1 MNKIVSI
8 NNISDYKL
16 KVEFINGEVRI
27 YDFSSQLD
35 FPAFRPLKDKKIF
48 SKVSLDRG
56 IPVWL
61 DGEIDIAPE
70 VLYYDGVPEPQS
82 GSL

>member
-8 NNISDYKL
+8 YNICDYKL
-16 KVEFINGEVRI
+16 KVEFINGEVKI

-35 FPAFRPLKDKKIF
+35 FPAFKPLKDKEIF
-48 SKVSLDRG
+48 SKVSLERG

-70 VLYYDGVPEPQS
+70 VLYYDGVAENS
-82 GSL
+82 

>member
-8 NNISDYKL
+8 CNISDYKL
-16 KVEFINGEVRI
+16 KAEFINGEVKI

-35 FPAFRPLKDKKIF
+35 FPAFKPLKDKKIF
-48 SKVSLDRG
+48 SEVSLDRG

-70 VLYYDGVPEPQS
+70 VLYYDGVS
-82 GSL
+82 F

>member
-8 NNISDYKL
+8 YNICDYKL
-16 KVEFINGEVRI
+16 KAEFINGEVKI

-35 FPAFRPLKDKKIF
+35 FPAFKPLKDKEVF
-48 SKVSLDRG
+48 SKVSLERG
-56 IPVWL
+56 VPVWL

-70 VLYYDGVPEPQS
+70 VLYYDGVTE
-82 GSL
+82 

>member
-8 NNISDYKL
+8 YNISDYKL
-16 KVEFINGEVRI
+16 KAEFINGEVKI

-35 FPAFRPLKDKKIF
+35 FPAFKPLKDRKIF
-48 SKVSLDRG
+48 SEVSLDRG

-70 VLYYDGVPEPQS
+70 ILYYDGVPELATPP
-82 GSL
+82 

>member
-8 NNISDYKL
+8 HNTSDYKL
-16 KVEFINGEVRI
+16 KAEFMNGEVKI

-35 FPAFRPLKDKKIF
+35 FPAFKPLKDKEIF

-70 VLYYDGVPEPQS
+70 VLYYDGVSVPQP
-82 GSL
+82 

>member
-1 MNKIVSI
+1 MNKIVAI
-8 NNISDYKL
+8 DNISDYKL
-16 KVEFINGEVRI
+16 KVEFINGEIRI

-70 VLYYDGVPEPQS
+70 VLYYDGVPEPV
-82 GSL
+82 

>member
-8 NNISDYKL
+8 CNICDYKL
-16 KVEFINGEVRI
+16 KAEFINGEIKI
-27 YDFSSQLD
+27 YDFSPQLE
-35 FPAFRPLKDKKIF
+35 FPAFRPLKDKKLF
-48 SKVSLDRG
+48 SKVSLDHG

-70 VLYYDGVPEPQS
+70 ILYYNGK
-82 GSL
+82 

>member
-1 MNKIVSI
+1 MDKIISI
-8 NNISDYKL
+8 NYLDDYKL
-16 KVEFINGEVRI
+16 EAEFANGECRI

-35 FPAFRPLKDKKIF
+35 FPAFKPLKDKSIF

-70 VLYYDGVPEPQS
+70 TLYYDGVVPS
-82 GSL
+82 V

>member
-8 NNISDYKL
+8 YNISDYKL
-16 KVEFINGEVRI
+16 KVEFINGEVKI

-35 FPAFRPLKDKKIF
+35 FPAFKPLKDKKIF
-48 SKVSLDRG
+48 SKVSLDHG
-56 IPVWL
+56 IPIWL

-70 VLYYDGVPEPQS
+70 VLYYDGVSE
-82 GSL
+82 L